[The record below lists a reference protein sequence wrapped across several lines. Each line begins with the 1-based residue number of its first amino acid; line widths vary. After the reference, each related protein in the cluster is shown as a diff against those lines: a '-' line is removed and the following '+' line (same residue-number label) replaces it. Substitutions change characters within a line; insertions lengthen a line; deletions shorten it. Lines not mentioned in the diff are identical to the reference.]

1 MKVILSIAGSDSGG
15 CAGIQADIKT
25 AEAFGCFST
34 TCITVLTA
42 QNTTGVKNI
51 YPINPE
57 FIKNQIEAIF
67 EDYTVSAVKTGMLFD
82 KDIIQTVASVLENQ
96 NIPIVVDPVCIS
108 RSGDKLL
115 KDDAI
120 KAYEML
126 FQLSSVV
133 TPNFYEACYILGTNQ
148 TDTMNIATNANKFVA
163 KYDTALLI
171 KQFPKN
177 NQFTLDTLFDTKVVE
192 EFSSP
197 TVDTKHNNGTG
208 CSYSTAIACGLAL
221 GKTLE
226 ESISDAKNFI
236 YNALLNS
243 PALGHGNGA
252 IGHKKGIL

>member
-42 QNTTGVKNI
+42 QNTTGVRNI

-57 FIKNQIEAIF
+57 FIKNQLEAIF
-67 EDYTVSAVKTGMLFD
+67 DDYEVSAVKTGMLFD
-82 KDIIQTVASVLENQ
+82 KDIIQTVSSVLETK
-96 NIPIVVDPVCIS
+96 NIPLVVDPVCIS

-120 KAYEML
+120 EAYGKL
-126 FQLSSVV
+126 FDLASVV
-133 TPNFYEACYILGTNQ
+133 TPNFYEACYLLKLTQNDISSIITQANQ
-148 TDTMNIATNANKFVA
+148 FVTKHKSA
-163 KYDTALLI
+163 FLI
-171 KQFPKN
+171 KQFPKTADN
-177 NQFTLDTLFDTKVVE
+177 TIDTLFTDKYVE
-192 EFSSP
+192 EFGSP
-197 TVDTKHNNGTG
+197 TVDTKHDNGTG
-208 CSYSTAIACGLAL
+208 CSYSTAIACGLSR

-226 ESISDAKNFI
+226 NSISEAKDFI
-236 YNALLNS
+236 YHALLSS

-252 IGHKKGIL
+252 IGHKKGVL

>member
-57 FIKNQIEAIF
+57 FIKNQLEAIF
-67 EDYTVSAVKTGMLFD
+67 DDYEVSAIKTGMLFD
-82 KDIIQTVASVLENQ
+82 KDIIQTVTSVLENK
-96 NIPIVVDPVCIS
+96 NIPLVVDPVCIS

-120 KAYEML
+120 EAYDKL
-126 FQLSSVV
+126 FDLASIV
-133 TPNFYEACYILGTNQ
+133 TPNFYEACYLLNLTQNDISSIITQANQ
-148 TDTMNIATNANKFVA
+148 FVTKHKSA
-163 KYDTALLI
+163 FLI
-171 KQFPKN
+171 KQFPKTADN
-177 NQFTLDTLFDTKVVE
+177 TIDTLFTDKYVE
-192 EFSSP
+192 EFGSP
-197 TVDTKHNNGTG
+197 TVDTKHTNGTG
-208 CSYSTAIACGLAL
+208 CSYSTAIACGLAR
-221 GKTLE
+221 GRTLE
-226 ESISDAKNFI
+226 KSISEAKDFI
-236 YNALLNS
+236 YHALLNS

>member
-42 QNTTGVKNI
+42 QNTTGVKEI
-51 YPINPE
+51 YPVNPD
-57 FIKNQIEAIF
+57 FIKSQLEAIF
-67 EDYTVSAVKTGMLFD
+67 EDYNVSAVKTGMLFD
-82 KDIIQTVASVLENQ
+82 KEIIETVTSVLVDK

-120 KAYEML
+120 EAYEKL
-126 FQLSSVV
+126 FALSTVV
-133 TPNFYEACYILGTNQ
+133 TPNFYEACYIL
-148 TDTMNIATNANKFVA
+148 NANDTIDIINNANRFITKHN
-163 KYDTALLI
+163 TALLI

-177 NQFTLDTLFDTKVVE
+177 NQFTTDTLIDAKLVE

-208 CSYSTAIACGLAL
+208 CSYSTAIACGLAN
-221 GKTLE
+221 GKTLDT
-226 ESISDAKNFI
+226 SISDAKDFI
-236 YNALLNS
+236 YNALLHS

-252 IGHKKGIL
+252 IGHKKGIM